1 MSSSS
6 DKPHPR
12 DLELRW
18 TGKGTPTPLS
28 QKMVISGVKGS
39 KWLLMQ
45 TPSAGELCMLMQHE
59 SRAMSLHNL
68 YFHVSFQVPKTRAMM
83 KVMDLLQ

>member
-1 MSSSS
+1 MPSSS

-28 QKMVISGVKGS
+28 QKMVIGGVKGF
-39 KWLLMQ
+39 KWLLME
-45 TPSAGELCMLMQHE
+45 TPSAGEWYMLMQQAGQ
-59 SRAMSLHNL
+59 SLYIICILMSLFRYRKL
-68 YFHVSFQVPKTRAMM
+68 EQ
-83 KVMDLLQ
+83 

>member
-18 TGKGTPTPLS
+18 TGKGTPIPLS
-28 QKMVISGVKGS
+28 QKMVISGVQGS
-39 KWLLMQ
+39 KWLLME
-45 TPSAGELCMLMQHE
+45 TPSPGKCYQ
-59 SRAMSLHNL
+59 
-68 YFHVSFQVPKTRAMM
+68 
-83 KVMDLLQ
+83 

>member
-1 MSSSS
+1 MPSSS

-28 QKMVISGVKGS
+28 QKMVIGGVKGF
-39 KWLLMQ
+39 KWLLME
-45 TPSAGELCMLMQHE
+45 TPSAGEWCAHAA
-59 SRAMSLHNL
+59 SRAMSLHNIL
-68 YFHVSFQVPKTRAMM
+68 MSLFRYRKLER
-83 KVMDLLQ
+83 

>member
-28 QKMVISGVKGS
+28 QKMVISGVRGF
-39 KWLLMQ
+39 KWLLME
-45 TPSAGELCMLMQHE
+45 TPSLGEWFTHACKKHGNF
-59 SRAMSLHNL
+59 S
-68 YFHVSFQVPKTRAMM
+68 T
-83 KVMDLLQ
+83 

>member
-6 DKPHPR
+6 SKPHPR

-28 QKMVISGVKGS
+28 QKMVIGGVKGF
-39 KWLLMQ
+39 KWLLME
-45 TPSAGELCMLMQHE
+45 TPSAGESIVYAHAA
-59 SRAMSLHNL
+59 SRVHNL
-68 YFHVSFQVPKTRAMM
+68 YSHVSFQVPKT
-83 KVMDLLQ
+83 

>member
-1 MSSSS
+1 MFMSSSS

-28 QKMVISGVKGS
+28 QKMVIGGVKGS
-39 KWLLMQ
+39 KWLLME
-45 TPSAGELCMLMQHE
+45 TPSAGEWCILMQQAGQ
-59 SRAMSLHNL
+59 SIYIIYILMSLFRYRKL
-68 YFHVSFQVPKTRAMM
+68 EQ
-83 KVMDLLQ
+83 

>member
-1 MSSSS
+1 MMIVQVYREEMFMSSSS

-28 QKMVISGVKGS
+28 QKMVIAGVKGS
-39 KWLLMQ
+39 KWLLME
-45 TPSAGELCMLMQHE
+45 TPSLGELYHG
-59 SRAMSLHNL
+59 
-68 YFHVSFQVPKTRAMM
+68 YK
-83 KVMDLLQ
+83 K

>member
-12 DLELRW
+12 DLELKW

-28 QKMVISGVKGS
+28 QKMVISGVKGF
-39 KWLLMQ
+39 KWLLME
-45 TPSAGELCMLMQHE
+45 TPSAGECYAHAACKQG
-59 SRAMSLHNL
+59 N
-68 YFHVSFQVPKTRAMM
+68 VST
-83 KVMDLLQ
+83 

>member
-39 KWLLMQ
+39 KWLLME
-45 TPSAGELCMLMQHE
+45 TPSAGEWCIVLRQQ
-59 SRAMSLHNL
+59 AGPSLHTFL
-68 YFHVSFQVPKTRAMM
+68 YPHVFFRC
-83 KVMDLLQ
+83 